1 MAAAEADGRA
11 LPLAA
16 SRATQQLVRGAALR
30 LLWRLPAETDK
41 DAATFATEVLR
52 ALLALVSDPSKSFPK
67 AHMPNTPGARRCVR
81 AWQALCVAAKHLKA
95 LKDFNLADAGCVW
108 GALRDQLQ
116 PRTRTYL
123 EHFAV
128 RLLLADPKAAPKQ
141 IDELLSDASLK
152 RDAASSAVLVAGSAL
167 LHLPAA
173 ARRTAA
179 QTALPQLLC
188 WATSSFHTPRLL
200 ALLVLRNLDPD
211 SLVTE
216 PEEKDD
222 KGKVT
227 KPAKPLDPK
236 DLGPVLAAAPDV
248 LKAIKKFCD
257 AHPTTAAAVAAT
269 VHLLEPATNGSLAAL
284 CDARGAAVAAGG
296 GGGESAP
303 PSALELAAAAGQT
316 LAEEARA
323 DEAEEVAK
331 ERARLPRC
339 DGGW

>member
-1 MAAAEADGRA
+1 M
-11 LPLAA
+11 
-16 SRATQQLVRGAALR
+16 
-30 LLWRLPAETDK
+30 
-41 DAATFATEVLR
+41 LR

-227 KPAKPLDPK
+227 KPSKPLDPRTSV
-236 DLGPVLAAAPDV
+236 PCSPPR
-248 LKAIKKFCD
+248 
-257 AHPTTAAAVAAT
+257 PTCSKRSKSSAT
-269 VHLLEPATNGSLAAL
+269 RTRRRRRRWRRRHLLEPATNGSLAAL

-296 GGGESAP
+296 GGGERA
-303 PSALELAAAAGQT
+303 ALG
-316 LAEEARA
+316 ARA
-323 DEAEEVAK
+323 
-331 ERARLPRC
+331 RGC
-339 DGGW
+339 GGSDSGRGGAC